1 MATIDEIPSRLT
13 ERSQPA
19 SELVPISL
27 TKDGNVFDVLSSQS
41 ARELVTTLAES
52 PAPASELATTLD
64 TSLQNAQYHLDRLQ
78 SAGLV
83 TVVGQK
89 YSSRGREMTL
99 YGLVGSSWIV
109 IAGRNNVDTVID
121 DAGELRGSHSASE

>member
-27 TKDGNVFDVLSSQS
+27 TRDGNVFDVLSSQS

-64 TSLQNAQYHLDRLQ
+64 TSVQNAQYHLDRLQ

-99 YGLVGSSWIV
+99 YGLAGSSWIV
-109 IAGRNNVDTVID
+109 IAGRNNVDTVIE
-121 DAGELRGSHSASE
+121 DAGELCGSHLVSE

>member
-41 ARELVTTLAES
+41 ARGLVTTLAES

-109 IAGRNNVDTVID
+109 ITGLNNVDTVIE
-121 DAGELRGSHSASE
+121 DAGELCGSHLVSE